1 MDDPLLKDPEIEL
14 TEKVLRNEFGNWY
27 AVYHEFIN
35 EIQSDKFSFGTEWR
49 YYKDGKAWLCKIV
62 YKKKTVVWLSAWKTH
77 FKLGFYFTEKSGAG
91 IPELGI
97 NKELKRNYEVSKP
110 IGRLKPLIV
119 EVAEQS
125 QLSDVYTLLNFKI
138 GRIP

>member
-1 MDDPLLKDPEIEL
+1 MDDKLLKDPEVEL
-14 TEKVLRNEFGNWY
+14 SERVLRNEFGRWY
-27 AVYHEFIN
+27 SVYSEFVT
-35 EIQSDKFSFGTEWR
+35 EIQSDRFSFGTEWR

-91 IPELGI
+91 ICELEI
-97 NKELKRNYEVSKP
+97 HKDLKSNYENNKL

-119 EVAEQS
+119 NVSKQS
-125 QLSDVYTLLNFKI
+125 QLGDVYALLNYKI
-138 GRIP
+138 GRST

>member
-1 MDDPLLKDPEIEL
+1 MDDQLLRDPEVEL
-14 TEKVLRNEFGNWY
+14 SEKVFRNEFGEWY
-27 AVYHEFIN
+27 SVFDEFVT

-77 FKLGFYFTEKSGAG
+77 FKLGFYFTEKNGAG
-91 IPELGI
+91 IRELEI
-97 NKELKRNYEVSKP
+97 HKDLKSKYENNKS

-119 EVAEQS
+119 DVSKQT
-125 QLSDVYTLLNFKI
+125 QLGDVYALLNYKI
-138 GRIP
+138 GRSI